1 VLRQLYGNSQQEL
14 HSKKFLHRDRRKNLQ
29 AVHHPSNSKKEAQE
43 QRGRAAEDRIGK
55 GIPRI
60 RVSET
65 VALTSA

>member
-14 HSKKFLHRDRRKNLQ
+14 HSKKFLHRNRRKNLQ
-29 AVHHPSNSKKEAQE
+29 AVHHPSNSNK
-43 QRGRAAEDRIGK
+43 EDRIGK